1 MARRGRNPS
10 PVRSGTD
17 GSVPAKST
25 ATDDAEETS
34 SPGGLLPAVVQQ
46 QIDRELSQ
54 LEPQTRSR
62 VQRLVVQVAHEVAE
76 FFGPLPPPY
85 YLREYEATAPG
96 APDRIISMAEQEQQ
110 HRHAWERSAL
120 SNTTVGLWFGFF
132 IALGLVGGGIY
143 SVAVGQPY
151 VAGGFLT
158 AGAIGMVPALIRG
171 RYFVMQRQ
179 MQSSRQPA
187 KPVPAKRSI

>member
-17 GSVPAKST
+17 GSVPAKSI

-76 FFGPLPPPY
+76 FSGPLPPPY

-120 SNTTVGLWFGFF
+120 SNTTVGLSRSRT
-132 IALGLVGGGIY
+132 A
-143 SVAVGQPY
+143 A
-151 VAGGFLT
+151 LT
-158 AGAIGMVPALIRG
+158 ASMRRCMPAINASPSAGRPAACETLRIP
-171 RYFVMQRQ
+171 
-179 MQSSRQPA
+179 S
-187 KPVPAKRSI
+187 